1 MNAQLFLCPYC
12 TLDLSLINS
21 FNKKAI
27 NTQILFHTNCN
38 ERNHTNFIKDKFK
51 QFHLSREH
59 CESHKENL
67 ARYQC
72 ITCQTNF
79 CSICK
84 NKHEIDEPTHMM
96 ISIESKLNKK
106 CKEHNSKCLLYC
118 KTCKSLICEKC
129 MKQHSGHEVKD
140 NIDEFYYS
148 KDKERLNLYLVMK
161 QKQVEAINKM
171 ITDLLKLKNVVQLE
185 IEEIAEQID
194 EGSIFKQ
201 YDNNYYIK
209 DNSNQNKN
217 KPKILSQSQPINSIS
232 SMKNSILSKQNYSS
246 LSVVNSYKAHS
257 KMIYYIK
264 EIKNNRIV
272 TVSED
277 KTISIYDYSIKKF
290 IGNIQ
295 SKSTLGDFIP
305 LAQDTKLAVVTNDK
319 NISIFALSTFKQQYW
334 LHEHLNFISSL
345 VELAQ
350 YHYLL
355 SASYDCSICIWDYE
369 RGLNLKMLYQPVE
382 IEKVIHFNHHDQ
394 IAFYSKNEDKKNVY
408 IYDINSSNL
417 TNKRNFFVQNIE
429 GGFEN
434 LNDEYLVMYNKDN
447 KIAYI
452 NLKTGENKSIAAHND
467 QITQLIKLNS
477 KTNFYSIATIAK
489 DRTIKIWDIEKE
501 QLMYSIIDMNGLKK
515 ICELRNGF
523 IFCICN
529 SNMLSIYNKKKV
541 VAYLKAEKIK
551 DVVELVNGEIA
562 VSDEKG
568 NVMIYN

>member
-1 MNAQLFLCPYC
+1 MCPYC

-21 FNKKAI
+21 FNKKSI

-51 QFHLSREH
+51 QFHLSKEH

-79 CSICK
+79 CSVCK

-96 ISIESKLNKK
+96 ITIESKLNKK
-106 CKEHNSKCLLYC
+106 CKEHNNKCIFYC
-118 KTCKSLICEKC
+118 KTCTCLICEKC
-129 MKQHSGHEVKD
+129 QKQHSGHEVKD

-171 ITDLLKLKNVVQLE
+171 ITDLLKLKNLVQLE
-185 IEEIAEQID
+185 IDEIAEQID
-194 EGSIFKQ
+194 QGSIFKQ
-201 YDNNYYIK
+201 YDNNYFTK
-209 DNSNQNKN
+209 DSSNNAIRNKSN
-217 KPKILSQSQPINSIS
+217 TFAQSQIINT
-232 SMKNSILSKQNYSS
+232 NSILSSIVSKQNYSS
-246 LSVVNSYKAHS
+246 LSVVKTYKAHS

-277 KTISIYDYSIKKF
+277 NTIKIYDYSIKKF
-290 IGNIQ
+290 IGTIQ
-295 SKSTLGDFIP
+295 SKTTLGDFIP
-305 LAQDTKLAVVTNDK
+305 ISQDTKLAVVSNDK
-319 NISIFALSTFKQQYW
+319 NISVFDLSTFKQKFW
-334 LHEHLNFISSL
+334 LHEHTKFISSL
-345 VELAQ
+345 IDLAQ

-369 RGLNLKMLYQPVE
+369 RGLNLQILYQPVE
-382 IEKVIHFNHHDQ
+382 IEKVVYFIHHDK
-394 IAFYSKNEDKKNVY
+394 IAFYSKNAIEKNVY

-417 TNKRNFFVQNIE
+417 TNKRNFFLKNIE

-434 LNDEYLVMYNKDN
+434 LNDEYLVIYNKEN
-447 KIAYI
+447 NIVYL

-467 QITQLIKLNS
+467 KITQMIKLNS
-477 KTNFYSIATIAK
+477 IKTNFYTIATISK

-501 QLMYSIIDMNGLKK
+501 QLLYSIIDMNGLKK
-515 ICELRNGF
+515 IYELRNGF

-529 SNMLSIYNKKKV
+529 SNLLSIYNKKKV

-551 DVVELVNGEIA
+551 DVIELVDGEIA
-562 VSDEKG
+562 VSDEMG